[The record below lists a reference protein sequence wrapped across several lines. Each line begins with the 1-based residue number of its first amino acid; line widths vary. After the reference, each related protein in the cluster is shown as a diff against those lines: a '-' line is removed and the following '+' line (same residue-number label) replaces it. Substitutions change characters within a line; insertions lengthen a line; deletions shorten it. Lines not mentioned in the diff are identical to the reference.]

1 MRQTTIRIAAP
12 AEVVWD
18 LVTDITRTGE
28 WCPENVGGMWLD
40 GGSGPVPGARFKGRN
55 KRRGSWS
62 TTCTVVA
69 AERGRSF
76 VFDVGKGETRW
87 AYRFD
92 LEPGGCLVTES
103 FDVVRAPG
111 WFGRWMTKLGTGVT
125 WDEREADLMR
135 GMEETLRRLKATAES
150 IGAELGADDHSG
162 AVRQLRS

>member
-1 MRQTTIRIAAP
+1 MRETTIRIAAP

-28 WCPENVGGMWLD
+28 WSPENVGGMWLD
-40 GGSGPVPGARFKGRN
+40 GATGAVPGARFKGRN
-55 KRRGSWS
+55 KRRASWS

-87 AYRFD
+87 AYRFEP
-92 LEPGGCLVTES
+92 EPGGCLVTES
-103 FDVVRAPG
+103 FDIVRAPG
-111 WFGRWMTKLGTGVT
+111 RFGRWSTKLGTGVT
-125 WDEREADLMR
+125 WDQREDDLVR

-150 IGAELGADDHSG
+150 IDAEIW
-162 AVRQLRS
+162 R